1 MKRFSFIMALCMCCI
16 FVNAQADQGK
26 KPDNYQLVEKPFFT
40 DQEALEYYNQ
50 RLKVNPK
57 DGEAHAWIARICL
70 DHGDYDKALTAANAA
85 IKYLPKEDRES
96 LDLAYSS
103 RALIYYDM
111 EKYKLS
117 EADSRKLLTSSD
129 SQYVQMGYI
138 NIGCIQ
144 DTREQFDE
152 AIDTYTKLINLYPD
166 YAQVYKYRA
175 STFFNM
181 QKYEEMAT
189 DLIKALEVDYDD
201 AFYMLTILDDEKAI
215 QLMVTKLQEQTLQFP
230 NNAKW
235 WLCYG
240 VALELDKQYTKAI
253 EIYQKSNQLKHS
265 NYVDKRIGDCYVKMG
280 GLQQSLEH
288 YTFLIARNSTNYSNY
303 YYRSRVYEDLGD
315 LPNAIKD
322 MTKFIEL
329 QPKNYFGY
337 YRRGWYEHLN
347 NECER
352 AIEDLQRSIRIFSK
366 YTYSYDAMARC
377 YIKLGDSI
385 KARQTYEKLLT
396 IRPTHMDE
404 NAAYAYHYLG
414 QDDKAIEWVEET
426 LQKNPTSVYGA
437 ACVYSLVGD
446 TTKALY
452 YLEQSFIQTGYVR
465 INHINI
471 DEDLNNIRHLDSYKA
486 LVNKYCQKMLE
497 RRSAHR

>member
-26 KPDNYQLVEKPFFT
+26 NPDNYQLEKKPFFT

-50 RLKVNPK
+50 RIKVNPK
-57 DGEAHAWIARICL
+57 DGEAHAWLSRIWL
-70 DHGDYDKALTAANAA
+70 DNRDYDKALTAANAA

-117 EADSRKLLTSSD
+117 EADSRKLLTSSN

-144 DTREQFDE
+144 DTKEQFDD
-152 AIDTYTKLINLYPD
+152 AIVTFTKLINLYPD

-181 QKYEEMAT
+181 QKYEEMAI

-215 QLMVTKLQEQTLQFP
+215 KVMVEKLHEQNISFP
-230 NNAKW
+230 DNAKW

-253 EIYQKSNQLKHS
+253 EMYKKCNQLKHS
-265 NYVDKRIGDCYVKMG
+265 KYVDNRIVK
-280 GLQQSLEH
+280 
-288 YTFLIARNSTNYSNY
+288 
-303 YYRSRVYEDLGD
+303 
-315 LPNAIKD
+315 
-322 MTKFIEL
+322 
-329 QPKNYFGY
+329 
-337 YRRGWYEHLN
+337 
-347 NECER
+347 
-352 AIEDLQRSIRIFSK
+352 
-366 YTYSYDAMARC
+366 
-377 YIKLGDSI
+377 
-385 KARQTYEKLLT
+385 
-396 IRPTHMDE
+396 
-404 NAAYAYHYLG
+404 
-414 QDDKAIEWVEET
+414 
-426 LQKNPTSVYGA
+426 
-437 ACVYSLVGD
+437 
-446 TTKALY
+446 
-452 YLEQSFIQTGYVR
+452 
-465 INHINI
+465 
-471 DEDLNNIRHLDSYKA
+471 
-486 LVNKYCQKMLE
+486 CQKQINK
-497 RRSAHR
+497 